1 MCESPSPSPPLPP
14 PAGGGG
20 GGGADPAELVAAKQE
35 VEKLSRDLA
44 ESKASVAALSAATG
58 DGADAAAASAALH
71 ARLQAAVD
79 EHKTRADA
87 HDADVAR
94 LNSAVETHEK
104 EKAELAADAKSHKA
118 DAKKAKKEAEDAVK
132 KMQEATAA
140 KEEELVTA
148 MEAEVEKV
156 LAETKAEHEKEKKAS
171 NKKLKKLKEQSSNVT
186 KALGPVKK
194 SAGALKAATDALRSE
209 TKSVLATVPDVTK
222 EVGDA
227 IIARVQA
234 QIQSVE
240 DLQRNYTRE
249 LKERK
254 RLFNLVQELKGN
266 IRVFCRCRPPS
277 GRELDETQANSEGG
291 VCVTME
297 GAEGSVRVVND
308 RGKEKDWE
316 FNKSFDF
323 KSTQEGVYQEVSP
336 VVTSVL
342 DGYNVCIFA
351 YGQTGSGK
359 TYTMMGPP
367 DNRGVNTRTLE
378 ELFVKSGERSA
389 EVEDKIQVSILEIY
403 CEQIRDLLAEN
414 VGAQRLEIRQGDKG
428 NYVPNLTWVPVSGR
442 LP

>member
-1 MCESPSPSPPLPP
+1 MPIKGVTSFFQALISSFFFKKDSSRSICKIDSYIEMASNSSSSSSSSSSSLLTFSSTPSSSDRKRQLDKVPEPT
-14 PAGGGG
+14 
-20 GGGADPAELVAAKQE
+20 AKR
-35 VEKLSRDLA
+35 V
-44 ESKASVAALSAATG
+44 
-58 DGADAAAASAALH
+58 
-71 ARLQAAVD
+71 
-79 EHKTRADA
+79 
-87 HDADVAR
+87 
-94 LNSAVETHEK
+94 
-104 EKAELAADAKSHKA
+104 
-118 DAKKAKKEAEDAVK
+118 
-132 KMQEATAA
+132 
-140 KEEELVTA
+140 
-148 MEAEVEKV
+148 
-156 LAETKAEHEKEKKAS
+156 KKAS

-227 IIARVQA
+227 IIARIQA
-234 QIQSVE
+234 QVQGVE

-297 GAEGSVRVVND
+297 GGDGSVRVVND

-323 KSTQEGVYQEVSP
+323 QSTQEGVYQEVSP